1 MGEEMERG
9 QGSTTKPTEKS
20 SYIRT
25 EKNPLDLAMNRLF
38 GGNLQCQNQKPYCSG
53 LPGKYLETVNTEGLC
68 VCVCVCHHVL

>member
-1 MGEEMERG
+1 MGHPHQRGRQREIRLQGRPNEMGEEMERG

-38 GGNLQCQNQKPYCSG
+38 GGNLQC
-53 LPGKYLETVNTEGLC
+53 
-68 VCVCVCHHVL
+68 